1 MNQIKTVPVQEWLE
15 LARAAALEAGTA
27 ILEVYASEDVGATLK
42 ADASPLTQADQA
54 AHQVI
59 VQHLASTN
67 LPILSE
73 EGQHMAF
80 EERKHWNWYWLID
93 PLDGTKEF
101 LKRNGEFTVNIA
113 LMQRAIPVGGVV
125 YSPVLK
131 TLYLGSK
138 ETGVYKEEKG
148 QRTTLRPLTQ
158 RISVA
163 SLLQKPEVTVVASR
177 SHMTQ
182 ETEDF
187 ISQFRHTRLTTMGS
201 SLKLMLLA
209 EQKADIYPRFAPT
222 AEWDTAAAHA
232 ILRAVNRGIYQT
244 DLKTELVYNKE
255 DLLNPSFVAF

>member
-1 MNQIKTVPVQEWLE
+1 MNQSKKVPVQEWLE
-15 LARAAALEAGTA
+15 LARTAALEAGAA
-27 ILEVYASEDVGATLK
+27 ILQVYASDDVGATLK
-42 ADASPLTQADQA
+42 ADASPLTLADQA
-54 AHQVI
+54 AHRVI
-59 VQHLASTN
+59 VQYLTTTHI
-67 LPILSE
+67 PILSE
-73 EGQHMAF
+73 EGQHTGF
-80 EERKHWNWYWLID
+80 EERKRWTWYWLID

-113 LMQRAIPVGGVV
+113 LMYQAIPVGGVV
-125 YSPVLK
+125 YSPVLD

-138 ETGVYKEEKG
+138 ETGTHKEEKG
-148 QRTTLRPLTQ
+148 QRTTLQPLPE
-158 RISVA
+158 RVRVA

-182 ETEDF
+182 QTEDF
-187 ISQFRHTRLTTMGS
+187 INQFHQARLTTMGS

-209 EQKADIYPRFAPT
+209 ERKADIYPRFAPT

-244 DLKTELVYNKE
+244 DLQTELVYNKA